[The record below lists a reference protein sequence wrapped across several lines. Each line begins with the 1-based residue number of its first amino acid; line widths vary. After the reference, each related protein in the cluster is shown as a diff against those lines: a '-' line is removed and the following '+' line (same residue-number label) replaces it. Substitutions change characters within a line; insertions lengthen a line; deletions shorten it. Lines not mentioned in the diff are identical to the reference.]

1 MSYSAIIAKIAEK
14 SNVDFALDFPVGL
27 KTAYKTGGK
36 ADGVLFPSNSEQMK
50 SVVYSLKESD
60 VPYVV
65 MGCGSNVL
73 VSDRGY
79 KGAVIFSEN
88 LKNITVRGKTIVA
101 EAGVSLSELIKTALY
116 SGLGGLEFL
125 SGIPASVGG
134 AVAMNAGAYGKST
147 GDYVSYVVTTSGV
160 AAQKTCG
167 FDYRTSVFKRE
178 NLPIISACFM
188 LENAEFDQSEEKID
202 KYLKL
207 RQKKTPKGRSC
218 GSVFKNDGYFA
229 GKIIEEAKLKGA
241 REGGAY
247 VSEKHANFIIA
258 DKTATSGDIKRL
270 IDRIKRTV
278 RGLFGTELSEE
289 VEYIGEFDEQQ

>member
-50 SVVYSLKESD
+50 SVVYLLKESA

-134 AVAMNAGAYGKST
+134 AVARKIDGRLRFLRRYDKRRRGAKNMRIRLQDERFQTGKSV
-147 GDYVSYVVTTSGV
+147 DNFGV
-160 AAQKTCG
+160 FHARK
-167 FDYRTSVFKRE
+167 RRIRSVRRE
-178 NLPIISACFM
+178 NRQIFEAQAKKDP
-188 LENAEFDQSEEKID
+188 EGKV
-202 KYLKL
+202 L
-207 RQKKTPKGRSC
+207 RKRFQKRRVFC
-218 GSVFKNDGYFA
+218 GEDHRRG
-229 GKIIEEAKLKGA
+229 ETQRRA
-241 REGGAY
+241 R
-247 VSEKHANFIIA
+247 
-258 DKTATSGDIKRL
+258 R
-270 IDRIKRTV
+270 
-278 RGLFGTELSEE
+278 RGLRFGKTRKLHHSR
-289 VEYIGEFDEQQ
+289 